1 MMQAPHV
8 TETDR
13 KGLPLAGR
21 FRLSMKQKDNIF
33 AWALVLPAYA
43 ALMLVIFW
51 PILNGIWI
59 SFTDSTLRTRNNPQ
73 WNNFENYS
81 ELIQTGELLGYLSTT
96 AVYVIAVVAIQFV
109 LGLAIALLIGNDLPG
124 KNVIRGLF
132 MLPWTIPSVV
142 VSLVWLLMLQPEFG
156 LINYTLGSLGLIDP
170 HTQWAQNPML
180 AMPAVILASVW
191 RQFPIMLVMFIA
203 GLQTIPQ
210 ELVEAAKIDGAGTFA
225 VFRRVTLPF
234 LRPVIFINVLL
245 AIIRNFQMFTIIYTM
260 TSGGPLG
267 RTTTLAIA
275 THQEAFRRFDWG
287 KGAAIGVV
295 WLGIL
300 VVITLIFNWLE
311 RRSAI
316 D

>member
-1 MMQAPHV
+1 
-8 TETDR
+8 
-13 KGLPLAGR
+13 
-21 FRLSMKQKDNIF
+21 
-33 AWALVLPAYA
+33 
-43 ALMLVIFW
+43 
-51 PILNGIWI
+51 
-59 SFTDSTLRTRNNPQ
+59 
-73 WNNFENYS
+73 
-81 ELIQTGELLGYLSTT
+81 
-96 AVYVIAVVAIQFV
+96 
-109 LGLAIALLIGNDLPG
+109 
-124 KNVIRGLF
+124 
-132 MLPWTIPSVV
+132 
-142 VSLVWLLMLQPEFG
+142 
-156 LINYTLGSLGLIDP
+156 
-170 HTQWAQNPML
+170 
-180 AMPAVILASVW
+180 MPAVILASVW

-225 VFRRVTLPF
+225 VFRKVTLPF

-300 VVITLIFNWLE
+300 VVITLFFNWLE
-311 RRSAI
+311 RRSSL

>member
-170 HTQWAQNPML
+170 RTQWAQNPML

>member
-1 MMQAPHV
+1 MQAPHV

-21 FRLSMKQKDNIF
+21 LRLSMKQKDNIF

-170 HTQWAQNPML
+170 RTQWAQNPML

-225 VFRRVTLPF
+225 VFRKVTLPF

>member
-1 MMQAPHV
+1 MMQTPHV
-8 TETDR
+8 TEADR
-13 KGLPLAGR
+13 KSLPLAGR
-21 FRLSMKQKDNIF
+21 IRLSMKQKDNIF

-59 SFTDSTLRTRNNPQ
+59 SFTDSTLRTRTNPQ

-81 ELIQTGELLGYLSTT
+81 ELIQTGELFGYLGTT
-96 AVYVIAVVAIQFV
+96 AVYVIAVVVIQFV
-109 LGLAIALLIGNDLPG
+109 LGLGIALLIGNDLPG
-124 KNVIRGLF
+124 KNLIRGLF

-142 VSLVWLLMLQPEFG
+142 VSLIWLLMLQPEFG

-170 HTQWAQNPML
+170 RTQWAQNPML

-225 VFRRVTLPF
+225 VFRKVTLPF